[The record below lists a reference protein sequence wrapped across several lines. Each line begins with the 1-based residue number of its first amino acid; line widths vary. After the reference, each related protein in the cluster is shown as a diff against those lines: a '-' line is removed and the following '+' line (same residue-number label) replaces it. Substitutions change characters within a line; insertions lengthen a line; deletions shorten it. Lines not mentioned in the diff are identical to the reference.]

1 MKLLEELR
9 RYGLSEKE
17 AKVYLSLL
25 KLGEA
30 TVNRVAEDC
39 DVIRTTTYDLLKIL
53 KEKGFV
59 SSTIKN
65 KIYYFSPANPN
76 KLIQVLNEK
85 KKIIEE
91 ILPELQNLKKV
102 VLEIPK
108 AEVFEGEEGLK
119 TVFQTLLNKKQT
131 LYAFSNN
138 KSMVELL
145 PYFAPNFIKQRTKAK
160 IPIKIISEPSETTA
174 TLLTNKDKEE
184 LRETKVLEEMR
195 QINLNEYIGED
206 SVAILSSRA
215 EKPVGIIIHHKDF
228 AQEQRILFEKIWK
241 LAKNK

>member
-1 MKLLEELR
+1 MKLIEELR
-9 RYGLSEKE
+9 KYGLSERE
-17 AKVYLSLL
+17 SKVYLSLL
-25 KLGEA
+25 KLGEV
-30 TVNRVAEDC
+30 TVNSIAEDC
-39 DVIRTTTYDLLKIL
+39 DLIRTTTYDLLKSL
-53 KEKGFV
+53 KERGLV
-59 SSTIKN
+59 SLTIKN
-65 KIYYFSPANPN
+65 KVYYFSSANPN

-85 KKIIEE
+85 RRIIEE

-102 VLEIPK
+102 VSEIPR

-138 KSMVELL
+138 QAMVELL
-145 PYFAPNFIKQRTKAK
+145 PYFAPNFIKQRSKAK
-160 IPIKIISEPSETTA
+160 VPIKIISEPSETTSE
-174 TLLTNKDKEE
+174 LLTGKDKEE
-184 LRETKVLEEMR
+184 LRETRVLEDMKK
-195 QINLNEYIGED
+195 IKLNEYIGED

-241 LAKNK
+241 IAKP